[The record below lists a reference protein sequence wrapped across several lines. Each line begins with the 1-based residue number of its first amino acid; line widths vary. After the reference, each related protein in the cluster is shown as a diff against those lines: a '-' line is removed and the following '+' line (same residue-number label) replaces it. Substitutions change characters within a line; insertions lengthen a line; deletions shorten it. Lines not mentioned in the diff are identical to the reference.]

1 MVTTSST
8 SREAIARP
16 RPRGSAQVGNEQTP
30 KVVNNYFLESGC
42 KLVEQEFGLPKA
54 AKTTY
59 TQVLTG
65 LDTEFGY
72 QHTGPRTCVPLH
84 QPLCRPPQP
93 FAAPVLLLVVEDSHI
108 LNSWIDKLQAAEIHG
123 VSSRAMTRAVPSSVS
138 FLVGLGSIRTR
149 SLAQKEPIKN
159 MKCISSEHVL
169 TGNNKIRMGLL
180 KISDNHTVA
189 PYNAPIVSSYNDR
202 IRPLLDTI
210 DRLRH
215 LNVVQEGIQLPTI
228 VVVGDQ
234 SSGKSSV
241 LESLAGISLPRGQGI
256 CTRVPLIMRLRNHP
270 SPNPELSLEFSSR
283 TVPTDEANVADA
295 IRLATEEIAGEGKG
309 ISNTPLI
316 LVVKKSGVPDLTM
329 IDLPG
334 ITRVPVP
341 GQADDIYEQIS
352 RIIMEFITP
361 EESIILNVLSAG
373 VDFATCESIRMSRQ
387 VDGTGQRTLAVV
399 TKVDKDPEGLLEKVT
414 SDDTYEEA
422 REEEAWLFK
431 THHLLSRISP
441 SMVGIPVLAQR
452 LVQIQASLVLKCLP
466 DIARKVNDRLSSNMD
481 ELTKLPRTMTSVAEA
496 MTAFVQILCNARES
510 LKKILLRGEID
521 EYPDEKDM
529 HCTARLAEMLSRYSD
544 DMQVKGSQNESMGKL
559 LLDEI
564 SVLEET
570 KAIGLPNFLPRAAF
584 LILLEKKVKGVS
596 FMAFDFVNITW
607 AYIEKV
613 LISVLTKHSDNYP
626 QLLSSMRQA
635 ARNLVAM
642 KRKQSEVWVVDMI
655 EMEKMTDYTCDPEYM
670 ASWSKLMANQNM
682 FKEILKNNS
691 MHGNVLPIDGHWY
704 VDVGHLRG
712 QKGDVHEAFDLKMR
726 LTAYWKIVLRRMV
739 DCMALH
745 LMFSIRNLVNKE
757 MEVEIVNEVMG
768 PEGKAMDRMLQ
779 ESPAVAEKR
788 KRLNNSV
795 ELLKESKDVVAKI
808 IDNISG
814 ISM

>member
-1 MVTTSST
+1 
-8 SREAIARP
+8 
-16 RPRGSAQVGNEQTP
+16 
-30 KVVNNYFLESGC
+30 
-42 KLVEQEFGLPKA
+42 
-54 AKTTY
+54 
-59 TQVLTG
+59 
-65 LDTEFGY
+65 
-72 QHTGPRTCVPLH
+72 
-84 QPLCRPPQP
+84 
-93 FAAPVLLLVVEDSHI
+93 
-108 LNSWIDKLQAAEIHG
+108 
-123 VSSRAMTRAVPSSVS
+123 
-138 FLVGLGSIRTR
+138 
-149 SLAQKEPIKN
+149 
-159 MKCISSEHVL
+159 
-169 TGNNKIRMGLL
+169 MGLL
-180 KISDNHTVA
+180 KISDNHTAA

-215 LNVVQEGIQLPTI
+215 LNVVQEGIKLPTI

-270 SPNPELSLEFSSR
+270 NPNPELSLEISKDR
-283 TVPTDEANVADA
+283 KVPTDEVNVADD

-309 ISNTPLI
+309 ISNTPLT

-329 IDLPG
+329 VDLPG

-341 GQADDIYEQIS
+341 GQPDDIYEQIS
-352 RIIMEFITP
+352 RIIMEYITP
-361 EESIILNVLSAG
+361 DESIILNVISAG
-373 VDFATCESIRMSRQ
+373 VDFTTCESIRMSRQ
-387 VDGTGQRTLAVV
+387 VDRTGQRTLAVV

-414 SDDTYEEA
+414 SDDVAVGLGYVCVRNRIGDETYEEA

-452 LVQIQASLVLKCLP
+452 LVQIQASLILKCLP
-466 DIARKVNDRLSSNMD
+466 DIASKVSDKLSSNMD
-481 ELTKLPRTMTSVAEA
+481 ELSQLPRTMTSVAEA
-496 MTAFVQILCNARES
+496 MTAFVQILGNSRES

-521 EYPDEKDM
+521 EYPEEKDM

-544 DMQVKGSQNESMGKL
+544 DMQGKGSQYESTDKF

-584 LILLEKKVKGVS
+584 LLLLEKKVKGVS
-596 FMAFDFVNITW
+596 FMAFEFINTTW
-607 AYIEKV
+607 DYIEKV
-613 LISVLTKHSDNYP
+613 LIYVLTKHSDNYP

-642 KRKQSEVWVVDMI
+642 KRKQSEVWVLDMV
-655 EMEKMTDYTCDPEYM
+655 EMEKMTDYTCNPEYM
-670 ASWSKLMANQNM
+670 ALWSKLMAYQNK
-682 FKEILKNNS
+682 FTEILKNNS
-691 MHGNVLPIDGHWY
+691 MHGNVLLIDGYWN
-704 VDVGHLRG
+704 VDVSHLRG
-712 QKGDVHEAFDLKMR
+712 RTGDVHEAFDLKMR

-739 DCMALH
+739 DYMALH

-757 MEVEIVNEVMG
+757 MEMEIVNEVMG
-768 PEGKAMDRMLQ
+768 PEGKAMERMLE

-788 KRLNNSV
+788 KKLNNSV
-795 ELLKESKDVVAKI
+795 ELLKESKNAVAKI